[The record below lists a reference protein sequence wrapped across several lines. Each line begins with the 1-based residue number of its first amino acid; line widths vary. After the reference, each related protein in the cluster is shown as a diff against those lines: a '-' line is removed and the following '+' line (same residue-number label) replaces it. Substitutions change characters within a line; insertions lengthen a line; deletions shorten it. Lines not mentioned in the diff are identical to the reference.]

1 MGASN
6 ATSGAP
12 EASPHRVSGVNSLRP
27 DDAALISGSPR
38 PRAPQ
43 SPLGVDG
50 DLATL
55 PQGVT
60 MTSRRT
66 LLSSLAVAATL
77 ALPLSAHAQQ
87 FFRIG
92 TGGTAGTYYPVGG
105 MIANAVSQP
114 GKIVATAQASNGSVA
129 NVSAI
134 AGGSMESGFSQADV
148 ATWAQKGTGL
158 YEGKPNVPGLRL
170 IANLYP
176 ESVHV
181 VVRKGSG
188 IKTVA
193 DLKGKR
199 VALDE
204 PGSGTL
210 VNARA
215 ILAAYGI
222 KEADIKPEYI
232 KPNQAGDKMKDGSL
246 DAFFFTGGAP
256 AGAIAELA
264 SAGSGIDILPLDGK
278 EADALRASS
287 SFFAPDLIAAD
298 TYKGVGAVKTL
309 AVGAQWVT
317 SDKADAATVYEVTKA
332 LFSAPAQAQLA
343 AGHAK
348 GKFITKENAIKGA
361 GIPFHPGAEKFYK
374 EAGLLK

>member
-1 MGASN
+1 MILRKTFVAS
-6 ATSGAP
+6 ALLA
-12 EASPHRVSGVNSLRP
+12 A
-27 DDAALISGSPR
+27 AALA
-38 PRAPQ
+38 APW
-43 SPLGVDG
+43 
-50 DLATL
+50 
-55 PQGVT
+55 
-60 MTSRRT
+60 
-66 LLSSLAVAATL
+66 AAQ
-77 ALPLSAHAQQ
+77 AQQ

-114 GKIVATAQASNGSVA
+114 GKIVATAQASNGSLA
-129 NVSAI
+129 NVTGI
-134 AGGSMESGFSQADV
+134 AGGAMESGFSQADV
-148 ATWAQKGTGL
+148 ATWAQKGTGIF
-158 YEGKPNVPGLRL
+158 EGKPNIPGLRL

-181 VVRKGSG
+181 VVKKGAG
-188 IKTVA
+188 IKSVA

-215 ILAAYGI
+215 ILAAYGL
-222 KEADIKPEYI
+222 KESDIKPEYI
-232 KPNQAGDKMKDGSL
+232 KPNQAGDKMKDGAL

-264 SAGSGIDILPLDGK
+264 SAGAGIDILPIDGAAA
-278 EADALRASS
+278 ETLRKSS
-287 SFFAPDLIAAD
+287 PFFAPDVIAAD
-298 TYKGVGAVKTL
+298 TYKGVGAVTTL

-317 SDKADAATVYEVTKA
+317 SDKADANTVYEITKA
-332 LFSAPAQAQLA
+332 LFSDAAQKTLA

-348 GKFITKENAIKGA
+348 GKFITKENAVKGA

>member
-1 MGASN
+1 M
-6 ATSGAP
+6 TT
-12 EASPHRVSGVNSLRP
+12 RKTFL
-27 DDAALISGSPR
+27 AAL
-38 PRAPQ
+38 A
-43 SPLGVDG
+43 
-50 DLATL
+50 
-55 PQGVT
+55 
-60 MTSRRT
+60 M
-66 LLSSLAVAATL
+66 AATL
-77 ALPLSAHAQQ
+77 ALPMGAQAQQ

-114 GKIVATAQASNGSVA
+114 GKIIVTAQAANGSVA
-129 NVSAI
+129 NVTGI
-134 AGGSMESGFSQADV
+134 AGGAIESGFSQADV
-148 ATWAQKGTGL
+148 ASWAYKGNGI

-181 VVRKGSG
+181 VVRKGSA
-188 IKTVA
+188 IKSVA

-215 ILAAYGI
+215 ILAAYGV
-222 KEADIKPEYI
+222 KESDIKAEYI

-264 SAGSGIDILPLDGK
+264 SSGNGIEILPIDGAPA
-278 EADALRASS
+278 EALRKSS
-287 SFFAPDLIAAD
+287 GFFAPDTIAAD
-298 TYKGVGAVKTL
+298 TYKGVGKVETL

-317 SDKADAATVYEVTKA
+317 SDKADVNTVYEITKA

-343 AGHAK
+343 TGHAK
-348 GKFITKENAIKGA
+348 GKFITKENAVKGA
-361 GIPFHPGAEKFYK
+361 GIPFHPGAEKYYR
-374 EAGLLK
+374 EVGVLK

>member
-1 MGASN
+1 MALQRRTFGASIV
-6 ATSGAP
+6 AGL
-12 EASPHRVSGVNSLRP
+12 GL
-27 DDAALISGSPR
+27 AA
-38 PRAPQ
+38 A
-43 SPLGVDG
+43 
-50 DLATL
+50 
-55 PQGVT
+55 
-60 MTSRRT
+60 
-66 LLSSLAVAATL
+66 L
-77 ALPLSAHAQQ
+77 ALPGIAGAQQ

-105 MIANAVSQP
+105 MIANAISQP
-114 GKIVATAQASNGSVA
+114 GKIVATAQATNGSVA
-129 NVSAI
+129 NVNGI
-134 AGGSMESGFSQADV
+134 AGGAMESGFSQADV
-148 ATWAQKGTGL
+148 ATWAQKGTGI

-181 VVRKGSG
+181 VVRKGAG
-188 IKTVA
+188 IKSVA

-215 ILAAYGI
+215 ILAAYGV
-222 KEADIKPEYI
+222 KESDIKPEYI
-232 KPNQAGDKMKDGSL
+232 KPNQAGDKLKDGAL

-264 SAGSGIDILPLDGK
+264 SAGGGIDILPITGK

-287 SFFAPDLIAAD
+287 PFFAPDVIPAD
-298 TYKGVGAVKTL
+298 TYRGVGEVKTL

-317 SDKADAATVYEVTKA
+317 SDKADANTVYEITKA
-332 LFSAPAQAQLA
+332 LFSEAAQKQLA

-348 GKFITKENAIKGA
+348 GKFITKENAVKGA
-361 GIPFHPGAEKFYK
+361 GIPFHPGAERFYK
-374 EAGLLK
+374 EAGVLK

>member
-1 MGASN
+1 MQLK
-6 ATSGAP
+6 
-12 EASPHRVSGVNSLRP
+12 H
-27 DDAALISGSPR
+27 
-38 PRAPQ
+38 
-43 SPLGVDG
+43 
-50 DLATL
+50 
-55 PQGVT
+55 
-60 MTSRRT
+60 
-66 LLSSLAVAATL
+66 LAVAVVAAL
-77 ALPLSAHAQQ
+77 ALGGAQAQQ

-114 GKIVATAQASNGSVA
+114 GKIVVTAAATNGSVA
-129 NVSAI
+129 NVNGIS
-134 AGGSMESGFSQADV
+134 GGAMESGFSQSDV
-148 ATWAQKGTGL
+148 ATWAQKGTGIF
-158 YEGKPNVPGLRL
+158 EGKPHVPGLRM

-176 ESVHV
+176 ETIHV

-188 IKTVA
+188 IKSVV

-210 VNARA
+210 INARLV
-215 ILAAYGI
+215 LAAYGVL
-222 KEADIKPEYI
+222 ESEIKPEYI

-264 SAGSGIDILPLDGK
+264 SSGSGIELLPIDGPQ
-278 EADALRASS
+278 AQGLRMASP
-287 SFFAPDLIAAD
+287 FFANDSIPAE
-298 TYKGVGAVKTL
+298 TYKGVAAVNTL

-317 SDKADAATVYEVTKA
+317 SDKADAETVYQITKA
-332 LFSAPAQAQLA
+332 LFSEATQKTLQ

-348 GKFITKENAIKGA
+348 GKSITLKNAVLGV
-361 GIPFHPGAEKFYK
+361 GIPYHPGAERFYK
-374 EAGLLK
+374 EVGALK

>member
-1 MGASN
+1 MKLSRIL
-6 ATSGAP
+6 TM
-12 EASPHRVSGVNSLRP
+12 
-27 DDAALISGSPR
+27 AA
-38 PRAPQ
+38 A
-43 SPLGVDG
+43 
-50 DLATL
+50 
-55 PQGVT
+55 
-60 MTSRRT
+60 
-66 LLSSLAVAATL
+66 LAVAAG
-77 ALPLSAHAQQ
+77 AAQAQQ

-114 GKIVATAQASNGSVA
+114 GKIVVTAQASNGSLA
-129 NVSAI
+129 NVTAI
-134 AGGSMESGFSQADV
+134 AGGALESGFSQADV
-148 ATWAQKGTGL
+148 ATWAQKGTGIF
-158 YEGKPNVPGLRL
+158 EGKPNIPGLRL

-181 VVRKGSG
+181 VVKKGSG
-188 IKTVA
+188 IKSVA

-222 KEADIKPEYI
+222 TERDIKPEYI

-264 SAGSGIDILPLDGK
+264 SSGSGIDILPIDGPQAETLK
-278 EADALRASS
+278 KNSG
-287 SFFAPDLIAAD
+287 FFADDVIAAD
-298 TYKGVGAVKTL
+298 TYKGVGQVKTI

-317 SDKADAATVYEVTKA
+317 SDKADANTVYEITKA
-332 LFSAPAQAQLA
+332 LFSDAAQKQLA

-348 GKFITKENAIKGA
+348 GKFITKENAVKGA
-361 GIPFHPGAEKFYK
+361 GIPFHPGAERYYK

>member
-1 MGASN
+1 MLFRSAAGA
-6 ATSGAP
+6 
-12 EASPHRVSGVNSLRP
+12 
-27 DDAALISGSPR
+27 
-38 PRAPQ
+38 Q
-43 SPLGVDG
+43 
-50 DLATL
+50 
-55 PQGVT
+55 
-60 MTSRRT
+60 
-66 LLSSLAVAATL
+66 
-77 ALPLSAHAQQ
+77 AQQ

-114 GKIVATAQASNGSVA
+114 GKIVVTAQASNGSVA
-129 NVSAI
+129 NVSGI
-134 AGGSMESGFSQADV
+134 AGGALESGFSQADV

-158 YEGKPNVPGLRL
+158 YEGKPNVAGLRL

-232 KPNQAGDKMKDGSL
+232 KPNQAGDKMKDGAL

-264 SAGSGIDILPLDGK
+264 SAGGGIDILPIEGK

-287 SFFAPDLIAAD
+287 GFFTPDTIAAD

-317 SDKADAATVYEVTKA
+317 SDKADAATVYEITKA
-332 LFSAPAQAQLA
+332 LFSDAAQKQLA

-348 GKFITKENAIKGA
+348 GKYITKEHAVQGA

-374 EAGLLK
+374 EAGLMK

>member
-1 MGASN
+1 MHTRKTFLASLTFF
-6 ATSGAP
+6 A
-12 EASPHRVSGVNSLRP
+12 V
-27 DDAALISGSPR
+27 
-38 PRAPQ
+38 
-43 SPLGVDG
+43 
-50 DLATL
+50 LAT
-55 PQGVT
+55 PW
-60 MTSRRT
+60 
-66 LLSSLAVAATL
+66 AT
-77 ALPLSAHAQQ
+77 HAQQ

-105 MIANAVSQP
+105 MIANAISQP
-114 GKIVATAQASNGSVA
+114 GKIVATAQASNGSLA
-129 NVSAI
+129 NVTGI
-134 AGGSMESGFSQADV
+134 AGGAMESGFSQADV
-148 ATWAQKGTGL
+148 ATWAQKGTGIF
-158 YEGKPNVPGLRL
+158 EGKPNVPGLRL

-188 IKTVA
+188 IKSVA

-215 ILAAYGI
+215 ILLAYGI
-222 KEADIKPEYI
+222 KESDIKPEYI

-264 SAGSGIDILPLDGK
+264 TAGAGIDLLPIDGAV
-278 EADALRASS
+278 ADTLRKNSP
-287 SFFAPDLIAAD
+287 FFAPDTIAAE
-298 TYKGVGAVKTL
+298 TYKGVGAVQTL

-317 SDKADAATVYEVTKA
+317 SDKADANTVYEITKA
-332 LFSAPAQAQLA
+332 LFSEATQTQLA

-348 GKFITKENAIKGA
+348 GKFITKENAVKSA
-361 GIPFHPGAEKFYK
+361 GIPFHPGAEKYYK

>member
-1 MGASN
+1 MK
-6 ATSGAP
+6 
-12 EASPHRVSGVNSLRP
+12 SLNRI
-27 DDAALISGSPR
+27 AL
-38 PRAPQ
+38 
-43 SPLGVDG
+43 
-50 DLATL
+50 
-55 PQGVT
+55 
-60 MTSRRT
+60 
-66 LLSSLAVAATL
+66 TL
-77 ALPLSAHAQQ
+77 ALCAAAATGAQAQQ

-129 NVSAI
+129 NVNGI
-134 AGGSMESGFSQADV
+134 AGGAMESGFSQSDV

-158 YEGKPNVPGLRL
+158 FEGKPNVPGLRL

-181 VVRKGSG
+181 VVRKDSG
-188 IKTVA
+188 IKSVA

-215 ILAAYGI
+215 ILAAYGL

-264 SAGSGIDILPLDGK
+264 SAGGGIDVLPIDGAPA
-278 EADALRASS
+278 EALKKASP
-287 SFFAPDLIAAD
+287 FFADDVIAAD
-298 TYKGVGAVKTL
+298 TYKGVGQVKTL

-317 SDKADAATVYEVTKA
+317 SDKADANTVYEITKA
-332 LFSAPAQAQLA
+332 LFSDAAQKQLA

-348 GKFITKENAIKGA
+348 GKFITKENAVKGA

-374 EAGLLK
+374 EAGVLK

>member
-1 MGASN
+1 MTLS
-6 ATSGAP
+6 
-12 EASPHRVSGVNSLRP
+12 RVLTLA
-27 DDAALISGSPR
+27 AAL
-38 PRAPQ
+38 
-43 SPLGVDG
+43 
-50 DLATL
+50 
-55 PQGVT
+55 
-60 MTSRRT
+60 
-66 LLSSLAVAATL
+66 AVSVGAAQ
-77 ALPLSAHAQQ
+77 AQQ

-114 GKIVATAQASNGSVA
+114 GKIVATAQASNGSLA
-129 NVSAI
+129 NVTAI
-134 AGGSMESGFSQADV
+134 AGGAMESGFSQADV
-148 ATWAQKGTGL
+148 ATWAQKGTGIF
-158 YEGKPNVPGLRL
+158 EGKPSIPGLRL

-181 VVRKGSG
+181 VVKKGSG
-188 IKTVA
+188 IKSVA

-215 ILAAYGI
+215 ILLAYGI

-264 SAGSGIDILPLDGK
+264 SAGGGIDLLPIDGPQA
-278 EADALRASS
+278 ESLRKNSG
-287 SFFAPDLIAAD
+287 FFAPDTIAAD
-298 TYKGVGAVKTL
+298 TYKGVGQVQTL

-317 SDKADAATVYEVTKA
+317 SDKADAGTVYEITKA
-332 LFSAPAQAQLA
+332 LFSDAAQKTLA

-348 GKFITKENAIKGA
+348 GKFITKENAVKGA
-361 GIPFHPGAEKFYK
+361 GIPFHPGAERFYK
-374 EAGLLK
+374 EAGLIK

>member
-1 MGASN
+1 M
-6 ATSGAP
+6 
-12 EASPHRVSGVNSLRP
+12 
-27 DDAALISGSPR
+27 
-38 PRAPQ
+38 
-43 SPLGVDG
+43 
-50 DLATL
+50 
-55 PQGVT
+55 
-60 MTSRRT
+60 SRRHTIVT
-66 LLSSLAVAATL
+66 LLALGAAF
-77 ALPLSAHAQQ
+77 ALPAQAQQ

-114 GKIVATAQASNGSVA
+114 GKIVVTAQASNGSLA
-129 NVSAI
+129 NVTAI
-134 AGGSMESGFSQADV
+134 AGGALESGFSQADV
-148 ATWAQKGTGL
+148 ASWAYKGNGIF
-158 YEGKPNVPGLRL
+158 EGKPNIPGLRL

-181 VVRKGSG
+181 VVKKGGG
-188 IKTVA
+188 IKSVA

-222 KEADIKPEYI
+222 KESDIRPEYI
-232 KPNQAGDKMKDGSL
+232 KPNQAGDKMKDGAL

-264 SAGSGIDILPLDGK
+264 SAGGGIDILPIDGAAAEQLK
-278 EADALRASS
+278 KTSG
-287 SFFAPDLIAAD
+287 FFTDDLIAAD
-298 TYKGVGAVKTL
+298 TYKGVAQVKTL

-317 SDKADAATVYEVTKA
+317 SDKADANTVYEITKA
-332 LFSAPAQAQLA
+332 LFGDAAQKALA

-348 GKFITKENAIKGA
+348 GRFITKENAVKGA
-361 GIPFHPGAEKFYK
+361 GIPFHAGAERFYK
-374 EAGLLK
+374 EAGVLK